1 MSLYTANNIHYVN
14 YDFIYGSL
22 SEYVHVLR
30 KLFIG
35 GRGINGAPIIP
46 SGSQR
51 IALRMGV

>member
-14 YDFIYGSL
+14 YDFIYGLL
-22 SEYVHVLR
+22 SECVHVLQ
-30 KLFIG
+30 KLFIV
-35 GRGINGAPIIP
+35 GRGIHGAPIIP

>member
-14 YDFIYGSL
+14 YDFIYGLL
-22 SEYVHVLR
+22 SECVHVLQ

-35 GRGINGAPIIP
+35 GRGIHGTPIIP
-46 SGSQR
+46 SGSQG